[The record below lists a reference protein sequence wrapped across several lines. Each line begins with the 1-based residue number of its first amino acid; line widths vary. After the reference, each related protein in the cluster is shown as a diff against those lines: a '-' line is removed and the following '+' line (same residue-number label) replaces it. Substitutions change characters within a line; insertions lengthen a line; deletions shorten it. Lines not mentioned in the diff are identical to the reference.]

1 MSNANILMVF
11 EIMITTQCYS
21 FVVDILFPMFLAMI
35 EIFLLFITILL
46 MEVAGMMLMEALS
59 LGSSQ

>member
-11 EIMITTQCYS
+11 EIIITSKCYS
-21 FVVDILFPMFLAMI
+21 FVVDIHFPMFLAMI
-35 EIFLLFITILL
+35 EILFITILL
-46 MEVAGMMLMEALS
+46 MEVGGMMLMEALS

>member
-1 MSNANILMVF
+1 MVF
-11 EIMITTQCYS
+11 EIITTTQCYS
-21 FVVDILFPMFLAMI
+21 FVVDIHFPMFLAMI

-46 MEVAGMMLMEALS
+46 MEVGGMMLMEALS

>member
-11 EIMITTQCYS
+11 EIIITCKCYS
-21 FVVDILFPMFLAMI
+21 FVVDIHFPMFLAMI
-35 EIFLLFITILL
+35 EILFITILL
-46 MEVAGMMLMEALS
+46 MEVGGMMLMEALS

>member
-11 EIMITTQCYS
+11 EIIITSKCYS
-21 FVVDILFPMFLAMI
+21 FVVDIHFPMFLAMI

-46 MEVAGMMLMEALS
+46 MEVGGMMLMEALS